1 MRSLFM
7 SNYEET
13 ISWTDPSIFYSSL
26 NKWTIKS
33 IMDFLLSTFCFEELL
48 LEPNKINFFIIS
60 SRNKDIAKQNKV
72 QLIIDVTES

>member
-1 MRSLFM
+1 M

-13 ISWTDPSIFYSSL
+13 IYCTDPSIFYYSL
-26 NKWTIKS
+26 NKWTIKF

-48 LEPNKINFFIIS
+48 LEPNKIIFFIIS

-72 QLIIDVTES
+72 QLMIDVTES

>member
-13 ISWTDPSIFYSSL
+13 ISWTDPSIFYYSL

-33 IMDFLLSTFCFEELL
+33 IMDFLLSTFCFEELFP
-48 LEPNKINFFIIS
+48 EPNKINFFIIS
-60 SRNKDIAKQNKV
+60 SRNNDIAKQNKV
-72 QLIIDVTES
+72 QLMIDVTES